1 MKKVILDIDTG
12 IDDALA
18 ILYLLK
24 HPNVEVKGLTTGFGN
39 VSVEQATFNT
49 LQIAELAGASD
60 VPVFAGASR
69 PFLREWKGPVVH
81 VHGENGIGNVSLPAP
96 IAKAQEERASDFIV
110 RAVNEEPGEIS
121 VITVGR
127 MTNLAEALAKDPS
140 LPKKVKEVVIMGGAV
155 TVPGNVTPVS
165 EANIAGDPEASNMVF
180 EAGFPLTMV
189 GLDVTMQTQI
199 TAEDMVWMVSQKD
212 ETNAELIDALDE
224 MVRFRLDAYKKM
236 DGIDGSPLHDPL
248 AVAVTLHPDMVKTKP
263 MLVAI
268 ETKGSL
274 SSGATIADLRGREG
288 SHPNV
293 NVCLEVDAERFIKE
307 FVEVVSGKQREVLE

>member
-18 ILYLLK
+18 IVYLLK

-39 VSVEQATFNT
+39 VSVEQATKNT
-49 LQIAELAGASD
+49 LQVAELTGRPD
-60 VPVFAGASR
+60 VPVFAGASK
-69 PFLREWKGPVVH
+69 PLLRTWNGPVVH
-81 VHGENGIGNVSLPAP
+81 VHGENGIGNVSLPEP
-96 IAKAQEERASDFIV
+96 KAKAGDERASDFIV

-127 MTNLAEALAKDPS
+127 LTNLAEALAKDPS

-155 TVPGNVTPVS
+155 KVPGNVTPVS
-165 EANIAGDPEASNMVF
+165 EANIAGDPEAANMVF

-199 TAEDMVWMVSQKD
+199 TAGDMAWMVSQKD
-212 ETNAELIDALDE
+212 GTNAELIDALDE
-224 MVRFRLDAYKKM
+224 MVRFRLVAYKKQ

-248 AVAVTLHPDMVKTKP
+248 AVAVTLHPDLVKTTP

-268 ETKGSL
+268 ETKGQL
-274 SSGATIADLRGREG
+274 SSGATIADLRGSEK
-288 SHPNV
+288 PYYNV
-293 NVCLEVDAERFIKE
+293 DVCLEVDAERFIKE
-307 FVEVVSGKQREVLE
+307 FVEVVSGKQREVLK

>member
-39 VSVEQATFNT
+39 VDVALATKNT
-49 LQIAELAGASD
+49 LQIAELAGRHD
-60 VPVFAGASR
+60 VPVFAGASK
-69 PFLREWKGPVVH
+69 PFLRTWKGPVVH
-81 VHGENGIGNVSLPAP
+81 VHGENGIGNVSLPEP
-96 IAKAQEERASDFIV
+96 KAKAQDERASDFIV

-127 MTNLAEALAKDPS
+127 LTNLAEALAKDSS

-165 EANIAGDPEASNMVF
+165 EANIAGDPEAAHMVF

-199 TAEDMVWMVSQKD
+199 TAADMAWMVSQKD
-212 ETNAELIDALDE
+212 ESNAELIDALDE

-248 AVAVTLHPDMVKTKP
+248 AVAVTLHPDLVKSEP
-263 MLVAI
+263 MLVAV
-268 ETKGSL
+268 ETKGQL
-274 SSGATIADLRGREG
+274 SSGATVADLRASEK
-288 SHPNV
+288 PYYNV

-307 FVEVVSGKQREVLE
+307 FVEVVSGKQREVL